1 MIGRLRGIVVELVET
16 VAVIDVGG
24 VGYEVEVTTR
34 TAANLAG
41 PGPASAA
48 APVVLHT
55 HLIAREDA
63 QTLYGFETAAE
74 RDMFRALIKV
84 AGVGP
89 RLAIALLSTVSP
101 AEFSAAVAG
110 GNVAAITRV
119 QGIGKRTA
127 ERLVVEM
134 RDKVDALAAA
144 VSNGGVRSADREAV
158 EALVALGY
166 RDGEAASAVA
176 AVLEAADSEK
186 PSVEQLVTAA
196 LQSLARP

>member
-1 MIGRLRGIVVELVET
+1 MIGRLRGIVVELIET
-16 VAVIDVGG
+16 VAVVDVGG
-24 VGYEVEVTTR
+24 VGYEVDVTTR
-34 TAANLAG
+34 TAANLAA

-63 QTLYGFETAAE
+63 RTLYGFETAAE

-119 QGIGKRTA
+119 PGIGKRTA

-144 VSNGGVRSADREAV
+144 VSNGGVRSVDREAV

-176 AVLEAADSEK
+176 AVLDAADGEE

-196 LQSLARP
+196 LQGLARP

>member
-1 MIGRLRGIVVELVET
+1 
-16 VAVIDVGG
+16 
-24 VGYEVEVTTR
+24 
-34 TAANLAG
+34 
-41 PGPASAA
+41 
-48 APVVLHT
+48 
-55 HLIAREDA
+55 
-63 QTLYGFETAAE
+63 
-74 RDMFRALIKV
+74 MFRALIKV

-89 RLAIALLSTVSP
+89 KLAIALLSTVSP

-119 QGIGKRTA
+119 PGIGKRTA

-176 AVLEAADSEK
+176 AVLDAADGEK
-186 PSVEQLVTAA
+186 PSVEQLVTAS
-196 LQSLARP
+196 LQSLARS

>member
-1 MIGRLRGIVVELVET
+1 MIGRLRGIVVELIET
-16 VAVIDVGG
+16 VAVVDVGG

-34 TAANLAG
+34 TAANLAAG
-41 PGPASAA
+41 TGSAA

-84 AGVGP
+84 TGVGP

-119 QGIGKRTA
+119 PGIGKRTA

-176 AVLEAADSEK
+176 AVLEAADSKK

-196 LQSLARP
+196 LQGLARP